1 MGRFEDYW
9 QVTHKALIFACQTL
23 KLQCD
28 TKQRDRLLES
38 YFRIEAFNDVAPAL
52 AALSRRYSLAIL
64 SNASPKMLK
73 VAVEFNALQDYF
85 TQIISASE
93 VNIFKPNFRVY
104 QWAAQKLHLEP
115 INVGLV
121 SGNAWDVTG
130 AKAFGLW
137 AAWLNRTG
145 APWDD
150 LGFEPDA
157 TLSSLMEL
165 PPLLGLSH

>member
-1 MGRFEDYW
+1 MAGYF
-9 QVTHKALIFACQTL
+9 HLLAFA
-23 KLQCD
+23 
-28 TKQRDRLLES
+28 
-38 YFRIEAFNDVAPAL
+38 DVAPPL
-52 AALSRRYSLAIL
+52 AALFRRYPLAIL

-73 VAVEFNALQDYF
+73 VAMEYNALQDYF

-93 VNIFKPNFRVY
+93 VNIFKPNFRVF
-104 QWAAQKLHLEP
+104 QWGCQKLGQDP
-115 INVGLV
+115 AGVGLV
-121 SGNAWDVTG
+121 SANTWDVTG

-137 AAWLNRTG
+137 AAWVNRTG

-157 TLSSLMEL
+157 NLPSLMDL